1 MGMGYSWAARR
12 RPLRYAPV
20 VGLEKPFSEQK
31 RSRTFSN
38 EELRRLVEAL
48 KQAPKQIA
56 GLWLMLLY
64 TGNRLRET
72 LKIEW
77 RRIGREKPH
86 RVLPGSG
93 TTKQREAPGPP
104 RPQA

>member
-77 RRIGREKPH
+77 RWIDREKAYLVFPRSVTKNKREHRLPLFPH
-86 RVLPGSG
+86 
-93 TTKQREAPGPP
+93 
-104 RPQA
+104 